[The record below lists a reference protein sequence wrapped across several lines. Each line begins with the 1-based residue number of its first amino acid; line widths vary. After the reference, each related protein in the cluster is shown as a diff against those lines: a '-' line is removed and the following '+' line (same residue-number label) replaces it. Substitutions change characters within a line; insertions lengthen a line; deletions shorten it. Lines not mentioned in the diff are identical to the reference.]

1 VSDIVDLIAECHK
14 GYEEHT
20 WGRFGFSME
29 IAWPPIW
36 IGGLSLMKGDDHVLE
51 PGMVITME
59 PGLSYADGVTI
70 GLGDNVLVTE
80 HGPEILN
87 SVPSDLFVK

>member
-1 VSDIVDLIAECHK
+1 
-14 GYEEHT
+14 
-20 WGRFGFSME
+20 ME
-29 IAWPPIW
+29 IAYPPIW
-36 IGGLSLMKGDDHVLE
+36 IGGLSLMKGDDHVIE

-70 GLGDNVLVTE
+70 GLHNVLITE

-87 SVPSDLFVK
+87 NVPVELFVK

>member
-1 VSDIVDLIAECHK
+1 
-14 GYEEHT
+14 
-20 WGRFGFSME
+20 ME
-29 IAWPPIW
+29 IAYPPIW

-70 GLGDNVLVTE
+70 GIGDNVLVTE
-80 HGPEILN
+80 HGPEVLN
-87 SVPSDLFVK
+87 NVPCELFVR